1 MPGFNSVSW
10 FEVGTD
16 DPATAERFYGEVF
29 GWTLDPDSDPAYRN
43 FTTGGGGAPGGGLF
57 DTAGRFPN
65 YAIFHVLVEDV
76 EDTCRRVEAAGGK
89 VQRPARSNPGGV
101 TFAHVTDP
109 GGNHFGVFSL
119 QPPA

>member
-1 MPGFNSVSW
+1 MPGFNTVSW

-16 DPATAERFYGEVF
+16 DPATAQRFYGEVF
-29 GWTLDPDSDPAYRN
+29 GWTLDADADPAYRN
-43 FTTGGGGAPGGGLF
+43 FTAAGEERPSGGLF
-57 DTAGRFPN
+57 DTAGRYPN

-89 VQRPARSNPGGV
+89 VQRPAQSNPGGV

-119 QPPA
+119 SQPA